1 METQERTEREIDL
14 IELFWEVLLGWR
26 QIICIGILFA
36 VLLTGMRYLLDV
48 RSFHAS
54 QNVDI
59 EKEKE
64 KLKQDDLEALNRAVN
79 TQVRLDEF
87 EAYRENSPLLQLD
100 PYAKPVLEMQY

>member
-48 RSFHAS
+48 RSFNAS

-64 KLKQDDLEALNRAVN
+64 KLKQDDLEA
-79 TQVRLDEF
+79 
-87 EAYRENSPLLQLD
+87 
-100 PYAKPVLEMQY
+100 